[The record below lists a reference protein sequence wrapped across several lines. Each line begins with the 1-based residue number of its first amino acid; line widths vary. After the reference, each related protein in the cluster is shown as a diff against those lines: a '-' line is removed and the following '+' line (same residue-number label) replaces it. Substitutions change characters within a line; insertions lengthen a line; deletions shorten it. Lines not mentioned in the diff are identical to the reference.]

1 MEQKLGWTYRFI
13 DSLGMNIA
21 INDQSGIMY
30 TEDKIKYSLEE
41 QLLLR
46 TIDYQIPLQV
56 HILKKVFNGEII
68 KM

>member
-1 MEQKLGWTYRFI
+1 MEQKPGWTYRFI